1 MKCTGLTP
9 VKLRILTGRFL
20 PFFCR
25 LSQEFRPAGNGRSG
39 PVEKLRPA
47 GPVRSEKI
55 GPVPSLAR
63 GHLPSPI
70 QKRTFA
76 RRRVARLYHLLAKYL
91 CIVSQIQQTFI

>member
-55 GPVPSLAR
+55 GPVPTLPHILQSDNGCEFVNELINSLTLDFP
-63 GHLPSPI
+63 GYIEFVILITIFYS
-70 QKRTFA
+70 
-76 RRRVARLYHLLAKYL
+76 
-91 CIVSQIQQTFI
+91 